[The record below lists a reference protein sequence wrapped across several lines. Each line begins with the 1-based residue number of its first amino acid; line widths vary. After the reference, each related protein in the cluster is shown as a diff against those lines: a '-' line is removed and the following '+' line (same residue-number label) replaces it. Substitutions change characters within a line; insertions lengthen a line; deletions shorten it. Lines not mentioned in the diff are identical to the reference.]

1 MFSPK
6 ILIKK
11 NKGTDIVK
19 NIYSNFIQIRKI
31 KNYFYEMFMQA
42 SSLLVFG
49 NEKMFDENVEQM
61 ITQKLN
67 KKIFK
72 QR

>member
-67 KKIFK
+67 KTN
-72 QR
+72 